1 MCLGMVGQVLAVGS
15 DGSVEVDAGDRVITA
30 SLLAMPDAVGP
41 GDWVLMHSGLVLGRL
56 TEHEARDALAATQ
69 PDQRGSPMNTTRR
82 TGLLL
87 AFGTACISG
96 VAVFL
101 NSYGVKA
108 FGDASTYTTAKN
120 VVAALVLVLLA
131 GAMSTRR
138 PGTVLTRPSRPRQWA
153 GLAVVGV
160 FGGAVAF
167 LLFFE
172 GLARA
177 SSTDAAFLHKT
188 LLVWVALLALPL
200 LGERLGA
207 IHVVAI
213 ALLVVGQI
221 GLAGGVTTIFGQG
234 QLMVLGATLVW
245 AGEVVV
251 AKRLLGE
258 LSSWTV
264 GLTRMGVGSVVL
276 VAWTLMRGQGGALT
290 TLTGTQWMWV
300 LLTGLILAGY
310 VSTWF
315 AALSRAPAVDVTAV
329 LVVGAVITALLAAV
343 VKGAPLV
350 PQLGW
355 VALVLVGVV
364 LVAVPVQRGRDAL
377 PSAR

>member
-1 MCLGMVGQVLAVGS
+1 MNAT
-15 DGSVEVDAGDRVITA
+15 RVNAIRPSETRPKA
-30 SLLAMPDAVGP
+30 
-41 GDWVLMHSGLVLGRL
+41 
-56 TEHEARDALAATQ
+56 
-69 PDQRGSPMNTTRR
+69 TRR

-87 AFGTACISG
+87 ALGTACISG
-96 VAVFL
+96 VAIFL
-101 NSYGVKA
+101 NSYGVTT

-120 VVAALVLVLLA
+120 VVAALVLILLT
-131 GAMSTRR
+131 GAMSVHR
-138 PGTVLTRPSRPRQWA
+138 PGTVLTRPSRPRHWA
-153 GLAVVGV
+153 GLAIVGV

-200 LGERLGA
+200 LGERLSGM
-207 IHVVAI
+207 HVAAI

-221 GLAGGVTTIFGQG
+221 GLAGGMTTVFGQG
-234 QLMVLGATLVW
+234 QLMVLGATLLW
-245 AGEVVV
+245 AAEVVV
-251 AKRLLGE
+251 AKRLLAD

-276 VAWTLMRGQGGALT
+276 VAWTLLRGEGGALT
-290 TLTGTQWMWV
+290 ALTSTQWMWV

-355 VALVLVGVV
+355 VALVLVGAT
-364 LVAVPVQRGRDAL
+364 LAAL
-377 PSAR
+377 PGRLGRNALAGGT

>member
-1 MCLGMVGQVLAVGS
+1 
-15 DGSVEVDAGDRVITA
+15 
-30 SLLAMPDAVGP
+30 
-41 GDWVLMHSGLVLGRL
+41 
-56 TEHEARDALAATQ
+56 
-69 PDQRGSPMNTTRR
+69 MNTTRR

-108 FGDASTYTTAKN
+108 FGSASTYTTAKN
-120 VVAALVLVLLA
+120 VVAALVLILLV
-131 GAMSTRR
+131 GAMAARR
-138 PGTVLTRPSRPRQWA
+138 PGTVLTRPSQPRQWA
-153 GLAVVGV
+153 GLGVVGV

-207 IHVVAI
+207 LHVVAI

-221 GLAGGVTTIFGQG
+221 GLAGGVTTLFGQG

-251 AKRLLGE
+251 AKKLLAD

-276 VAWTLMRGQGGALT
+276 VAWTLLRGQGAALT
-290 TLTGTQWMWV
+290 ALTGTQWMWV
-300 LLTGLILAGY
+300 LLTGVILAGY

-355 VALVLVGVV
+355 VILVLAGAALV
-364 LVAVPVQRGRDAL
+364 AL
-377 PSAR
+377 PGSRRRNTLARMT

>member
-1 MCLGMVGQVLAVGS
+1 
-15 DGSVEVDAGDRVITA
+15 
-30 SLLAMPDAVGP
+30 
-41 GDWVLMHSGLVLGRL
+41 
-56 TEHEARDALAATQ
+56 
-69 PDQRGSPMNTTRR
+69 MNTTRR

-120 VVAALVLVLLA
+120 VVAALVLVLLT
-131 GAMSTRR
+131 GAMSARR

-153 GLAVVGV
+153 GLAVVGI

-207 IHVVAI
+207 VHVVAI

-234 QLMVLGATLVW
+234 QLMVLGATLIW
-245 AGEVVV
+245 AAEVVV
-251 AKRLLGE
+251 AKKLLAD

-276 VAWTLMRGQGGALT
+276 VVWTLMRGQGGALT
-290 TLTGTQWMWV
+290 SITSTQWMWV

-329 LVVGAVITALLAAV
+329 LVVGAVITALLAAG

-355 VALVLVGVV
+355 VALVLVGAV
-364 LVAVPVQRGRDAL
+364 LVAVPGRHGRVAPADA
-377 PSAR
+377 R

>member
-1 MCLGMVGQVLAVGS
+1 
-15 DGSVEVDAGDRVITA
+15 
-30 SLLAMPDAVGP
+30 
-41 GDWVLMHSGLVLGRL
+41 
-56 TEHEARDALAATQ
+56 
-69 PDQRGSPMNTTRR
+69 MNTTRR

-120 VVAALVLVLLA
+120 VVATLVLVLLA
-131 GAMSTRR
+131 GAMSARR
-138 PGTVLTRPSRPRQWA
+138 RGTVLTRPTRPRQWA

-177 SSTDAAFLHKT
+177 TSTDAAFLHKT

-245 AGEVVV
+245 AAEVVV
-251 AKRLLGE
+251 AKRLLAD

-276 VAWTLMRGQGGALT
+276 VAWTLIRGQGGALT
-290 TLTGTQWMWV
+290 ALTGEQWMWV
-300 LLTGLILAGY
+300 LLTGVILAGY

-315 AALSRAPAVDVTAV
+315 AALSRVPAAR
-329 LVVGAVITALLAAV
+329 I
-343 VKGAPLV
+343 
-350 PQLGW
+350 
-355 VALVLVGVV
+355 
-364 LVAVPVQRGRDAL
+364 
-377 PSAR
+377 PSARIPLVGLDRLSTAPCSSLATPTRRTSWGAAVATTIARCSNRPRRVSSTEACVNRCGPSRAPGRTSS

>member
-1 MCLGMVGQVLAVGS
+1 MNANRRDS
-15 DGSVEVDAGDRVITA
+15 TRPSATR
-30 SLLAMPDAVGP
+30 P
-41 GDWVLMHSGLVLGRL
+41 G
-56 TEHEARDALAATQ
+56 A
-69 PDQRGSPMNTTRR
+69 TRR

-87 AFGTACISG
+87 ALATACISG

-108 FGDASTYTTAKN
+108 FGDATTYTTAKN
-120 VVAALVLVLLA
+120 VTAALVLAALI
-131 GAMSTRR
+131 GAMSASRT
-138 PGTVLTRPSRPRQWA
+138 GTVLTRPSRPGQWA

-160 FGGAVAF
+160 FGGAIAF
-167 LLFFE
+167 VLFFE
-172 GLARA
+172 GLALA
-177 SSTDAAFLHKT
+177 SAVDAAFLQKT

-207 IHVVAI
+207 VHVVAI

-251 AKRLLGE
+251 AKRLLAD
-258 LSSWTV
+258 LSSWSV

-276 VAWTLMRGQGGALT
+276 VVWTLMRGQGGALT
-290 TLTGTQWMWV
+290 ALTGEQWMWV
-300 LLTGLILAGY
+300 LLTGVILAGY

-329 LVVGAVITALLAAV
+329 LVVGAVITALLAAG

-355 VALVLVGVV
+355 VALVLVGAV
-364 LVAVPVQRGRDAL
+364 LVAVPVRRGRVAPADA
-377 PSAR
+377 R

>member
-1 MCLGMVGQVLAVGS
+1 MNLTRPIAM
-15 DGSVEVDAGDRVITA
+15 RVSATRA
-30 SLLAMPDAVGP
+30 SAIRPNA
-41 GDWVLMHSGLVLGRL
+41 
-56 TEHEARDALAATQ
+56 
-69 PDQRGSPMNTTRR
+69 TRR

-87 AFGTACISG
+87 ALGTACISG
-96 VAVFL
+96 LAIFL

-131 GAMSTRR
+131 GAMSARR
-138 PGTVLTRPSRPRQWA
+138 PGTVLTRPSRPRHWA

-207 IHVVAI
+207 MHVAAI

-234 QLMVLGATLVW
+234 QLMVLGATLIW
-245 AGEVVV
+245 AAEVVV
-251 AKRLLGE
+251 AKKLLTD

-276 VAWTLMRGQGGALT
+276 IAWTLVRGEGAALT
-290 TLTGTQWMWV
+290 ALTGEQWMWV
-300 LLTGLILAGY
+300 LLTGVILAGY

-329 LVVGAVITALLAAV
+329 LVVGAVITALLASV
-343 VKGAPLV
+343 VKGSPLV

-355 VALVLVGVV
+355 LALVLVGAA
-364 LVAVPVQRGRDAL
+364 LAALPGRRGRPAL
-377 PSAR
+377 TGAS

>member
-1 MCLGMVGQVLAVGS
+1 
-15 DGSVEVDAGDRVITA
+15 
-30 SLLAMPDAVGP
+30 
-41 GDWVLMHSGLVLGRL
+41 
-56 TEHEARDALAATQ
+56 
-69 PDQRGSPMNTTRR
+69 MNTTRR

-108 FGDASTYTTAKN
+108 FGNASTYTTAKN
-120 VVAALVLVLLA
+120 VVAALVLILLV
-131 GAMSTRR
+131 GAMAARR

-153 GLAVVGV
+153 GLGVVGV

-221 GLAGGVTTIFGQG
+221 GLAGGVTTLFGQG

-245 AGEVVV
+245 AGEVVI
-251 AKRLLGE
+251 AKKLLAD

-276 VAWTLMRGQGGALT
+276 VAWTLLRGQGAALT
-290 TLTGTQWMWV
+290 ALTGTQWMWV
-300 LLTGLILAGY
+300 LLTGVILAGY

-355 VALVLVGVV
+355 ATLILAGAALVALPLS
-364 LVAVPVQRGRDAL
+364 RRRDTL
-377 PSAR
+377 ARMT

>member
-1 MCLGMVGQVLAVGS
+1 MNATPLNAI
-15 DGSVEVDAGDRVITA
+15 R
-30 SLLAMPDAVGP
+30 
-41 GDWVLMHSGLVLGRL
+41 
-56 TEHEARDALAATQ
+56 RDATRPEA
-69 PDQRGSPMNTTRR
+69 TRR

-87 AFGTACISG
+87 ALGTACISG

-108 FGDASTYTTAKN
+108 FGDASSYTTAKN
-120 VVAALVLVLLA
+120 VVAALVLVALT
-131 GAMSTRR
+131 GAISARR
-138 PGTVLTRPSRPRQWA
+138 RGTVFTRPSRPQQWA
-153 GLAVVGV
+153 GLGFVGL

-177 SSTDAAFLHKT
+177 SATDAAFLHKT

-200 LGERLGA
+200 LGERLSWM
-207 IHVVAI
+207 HVAAI
-213 ALLVVGQI
+213 ALLVIGQI
-221 GLAGGVTTIFGQG
+221 GLAGGATTLLGQG
-234 QLMVLGATLVW
+234 QLMVLGATLIW
-245 AGEVVV
+245 AFEVVV
-251 AKRLLGE
+251 AKRLLTD

-264 GLTRMGVGSVVL
+264 GLTRMGVGSLVL
-276 VAWTLMRGQGGALT
+276 VAWTLARGKGGALT
-290 TLTGTQWMWV
+290 ALTGTQWMWV
-300 LLTGLILAGY
+300 LLTGVILAGY

-329 LVVGAVITALLAAV
+329 LVVGAVITALLAAG

-355 VALVLVGVV
+355 VALILVGTG
-364 LVAVPVQRGRDAL
+364 LAAL
-377 PSAR
+377 PGRIGGDHLAGVR

>member
-1 MCLGMVGQVLAVGS
+1 
-15 DGSVEVDAGDRVITA
+15 
-30 SLLAMPDAVGP
+30 
-41 GDWVLMHSGLVLGRL
+41 
-56 TEHEARDALAATQ
+56 
-69 PDQRGSPMNTTRR
+69 MNTTRR
-82 TGLLL
+82 TGLML

-108 FGDASTYTTAKN
+108 FGNASTYTTAKN
-120 VVAALVLVLLA
+120 VVAALVLILLV
-131 GAMSTRR
+131 GAMAARR

-153 GLAVVGV
+153 GLGVVGV

-221 GLAGGVTTIFGQG
+221 GLAGGVTTLFGQG

-251 AKRLLGE
+251 AKKLLAD

-276 VAWTLMRGQGGALT
+276 VAWTLVRGQGAALT
-290 TLTGTQWMWV
+290 ALTGTQWMWV
-300 LLTGLILAGY
+300 LLTGVILAGY

-355 VALVLVGVV
+355 VTLVLAGAALV
-364 LVAVPVQRGRDAL
+364 AL
-377 PSAR
+377 PGSRRRDTLARMT

>member
-1 MCLGMVGQVLAVGS
+1 
-15 DGSVEVDAGDRVITA
+15 
-30 SLLAMPDAVGP
+30 
-41 GDWVLMHSGLVLGRL
+41 
-56 TEHEARDALAATQ
+56 
-69 PDQRGSPMNTTRR
+69 MNTTRR

-108 FGDASTYTTAKN
+108 FGNASTYTTAKN
-120 VVAALVLVLLA
+120 VVAALVLILLV
-131 GAMSTRR
+131 GAMAARR

-153 GLAVVGV
+153 GLGVVGV

-207 IHVVAI
+207 LHVVAI

-221 GLAGGVTTIFGQG
+221 GLAGGVTTLFGQG

-245 AGEVVV
+245 AGEVVI
-251 AKRLLGE
+251 AKKLLAD

-276 VAWTLMRGQGGALT
+276 VAWTLLRGQGAALT
-290 TLTGTQWMWV
+290 ALTGTQWMWV
-300 LLTGLILAGY
+300 LLTGVILAGY

-355 VALVLVGVV
+355 VTLVLAGAV
-364 LVAVPVQRGRDAL
+364 LVAL
-377 PSAR
+377 PASRRSDTLARMT